1 MEGQFK
7 PELGASVCWLL
18 NYEHLRIFHWLL
30 WYKLDCPSMN
40 KQKGGSVNISD
51 AFESYGLSHSS
62 SLSLTSDITI
72 RWQVLSPSVRL
83 VMRNDLMLF
92 VMRVR
97 VLVHVVECIL
107 PTLWAL
113 LSRLVLQ
120 NECCMKHCSE
130 LGSRHLA
137 CPCPILRV
145 RLHRTL
151 VSVGVTF
158 FLPCFDP
165 DMQRRWRSAF
175 EPRIIWRT
183 Y

>member
-1 MEGQFK
+1 
-7 PELGASVCWLL
+7 
-18 NYEHLRIFHWLL
+18 
-30 WYKLDCPSMN
+30 MN

-107 PTLWAL
+107 PTL
-113 LSRLVLQ
+113 
-120 NECCMKHCSE
+120 
-130 LGSRHLA
+130 
-137 CPCPILRV
+137 
-145 RLHRTL
+145 
-151 VSVGVTF
+151 
-158 FLPCFDP
+158 
-165 DMQRRWRSAF
+165 
-175 EPRIIWRT
+175 
-183 Y
+183 